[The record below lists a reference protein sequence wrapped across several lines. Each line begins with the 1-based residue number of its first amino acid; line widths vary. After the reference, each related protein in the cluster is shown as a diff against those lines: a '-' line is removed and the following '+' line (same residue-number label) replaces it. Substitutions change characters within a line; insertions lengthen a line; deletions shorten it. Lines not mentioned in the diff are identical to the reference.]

1 MNESTKFVKT
11 YAIVCLY
18 TIAQIALGFIIG
30 AKATKADSQADSPT
44 ISMPDKPL
52 SEWETTQLALILTES
67 QMDSLAVGKSNDL
80 GILQITP
87 IFVDEVNRL
96 VGKNQF
102 SHQDALSPTKSLQML
117 AIYQEHKNP
126 THDTDKAIQLHNPKG
141 GYAYARKV
149 KKNIARVK
157 TYEYYRTLV
166 TNNKTDNAD

>member
-1 MNESTKFVKT
+1 MDEATKFVKT

-30 AKATKADSQADSPT
+30 AKATKADSPT
-44 ISMPDKPL
+44 ISAPDQHL

-67 QMDSLAVGKSNDL
+67 QMDSLAVGKANDL

-96 VGKNQF
+96 VGKDMF
-102 SHQDALSPTKSLQML
+102 THQDALSPEKSLQML
-117 AIYQEHKNP
+117 AIYQSYKNP
-126 THDTDKAIQLHNPKG
+126 SHDTDKAIQLHNPKG

-157 TYEYYRTLV
+157 TYEHYRNLV
-166 TNNKTDNAD
+166 TNSQ

>member
-1 MNESTKFVKT
+1 MNSTNTFVKT

-18 TIAQIALGFIIG
+18 TIAILALGFIIG
-30 AKATKADSQADSPT
+30 AKAFKVDSPT
-44 ISMPDKPL
+44 DSAQAQTSIDTTI
-52 SEWETTQLALILTES
+52 SEWEITQLALILTES
-67 QMDSLAVGKSNDL
+67 QMDSLAVGKANDL

-96 VGKNQF
+96 VGKDQF
-102 SHQDALSPTKSLQML
+102 SHQDALSPEKSLQML

-126 THDTDKAIQLHNPKG
+126 THDTEKAIQLHNPKG

-166 TNNKTDNAD
+166 TNSAQ

>member
-1 MNESTKFVKT
+1 MDEATKFVKT

-30 AKATKADSQADSPT
+30 AKATKADSPKEYA
-44 ISMPDKPL
+44 PDQHI

-67 QMDSLAVGKSNDL
+67 QMDSLAVGKANDL

-96 VGKNQF
+96 VGKEQF
-102 SHQDALSPTKSLQML
+102 SHQDALSPEKSLQML

-166 TNNKTDNAD
+166 TNSQ

>member
-18 TIAQIALGFIIG
+18 TIAIIALGFILG
-30 AKATKADSQADSPT
+30 AKAFKSDSPT
-44 ISMPDKPL
+44 DSMPDKHL

-67 QMDSLAVGKSNDL
+67 QMDSLAVGKDNDL

-96 VGKNQF
+96 VGKDIF
-102 SHQDALSPTKSLQML
+102 THQDALSPTKSLQML

-166 TNNKTDNAD
+166 TNNNTDNAD

>member
-1 MNESTKFVKT
+1 MNESTKFVKA
-11 YAIVCLY
+11 YAIVSLY
-18 TIAQIALGFIIG
+18 TLAIFTIGFILGF
-30 AKATKADSQADSPT
+30 AAHKADSPT
-44 ISMPDKPL
+44 DSAQAQTLVATNL

-67 QMDSLAVGKSNDL
+67 QMDSLAVGKANDL

-96 VGKNQF
+96 VGKDQF
-102 SHQDALSPTKSLQML
+102 THQDALSPEKSLQML

-126 THDTDKAIQLHNPKG
+126 AHDTDKAIQLHNPKG

-166 TNNKTDNAD
+166 TNSQ

>member
-18 TIAQIALGFIIG
+18 TIAIIALGFILG
-30 AKATKADSQADSPT
+30 AKANKADSPT
-44 ISMPDKPL
+44 ISAPDKHL

-67 QMDSLAVGKSNDL
+67 QMDSLAVGKDNDL

-96 VGKNQF
+96 VGKDQF
-102 SHQDALSPTKSLQML
+102 THQDALSPTKSLQML
-117 AIYQEHKNP
+117 ALYQEYKNP

-166 TNNKTDNAD
+166 TNNE

>member
-1 MNESTKFVKT
+1 MNEATKFVKT

-18 TIAQIALGFIIG
+18 TIAQIALGFILG
-30 AKATKADSQADSPT
+30 AKAFKADSPKVEPMTD
-44 ISMPDKPL
+44 L

-67 QMDSLAVGKSNDL
+67 QMDSLAVGKANDL

-96 VGKNQF
+96 VGKDQF
-102 SHQDALSPTKSLQML
+102 SHQDALSPEKSLQML
-117 AIYQEHKNP
+117 AIYQEYKNP

-157 TYEYYRTLV
+157 TYEHYRNLV
-166 TNNKTDNAD
+166 TNSQ

>member
-1 MNESTKFVKT
+1 MNSTNTFVKT

-18 TIAQIALGFIIG
+18 TIAIIALGFIIG
-30 AKATKADSQADSPT
+30 AKAFKVDSKAESMAD
-44 ISMPDKPL
+44 L

-67 QMDSLAVGKSNDL
+67 QMDSLAVGKANDL

-96 VGKNQF
+96 VGKDLF
-102 SHQDALSPTKSLQML
+102 THQDALSPEKSLQML

-166 TNNKTDNAD
+166 TNNRTDNAD

>member
-18 TIAQIALGFIIG
+18 TIALIAFGFILG
-30 AKATKADSQADSPT
+30 AKAFKEDSQADS
-44 ISMPDKPL
+44 MPDKHL

-67 QMDSLAVGKSNDL
+67 QMDSLAVGKNNDL

-96 VGKNQF
+96 VGKDQF
-102 SHQDALSPTKSLQML
+102 SHQDALFPTKSLQML

-126 THDTDKAIQLHNPKG
+126 SHDTDKAIQLHNPKG

-166 TNNKTDNAD
+166 TNSQ

>member
-1 MNESTKFVKT
+1 MDEATKFVKT

-18 TIAQIALGFIIG
+18 TIAIVALGFIIG
-30 AKATKADSQADSPT
+30 AKTNKADSAPAQTSVST
-44 ISMPDKPL
+44 TL

-67 QMDSLAVGKSNDL
+67 QMDSLAVGKANDL

-96 VGKNQF
+96 VGKDLF
-102 SHQDALSPTKSLQML
+102 THQDALSPEKSLQML

-126 THDTDKAIQLHNPKG
+126 SHDTDKAIQLHNPKG

-157 TYEYYRTLV
+157 TYEHYRNLV
-166 TNNKTDNAD
+166 TNSQ

>member
-1 MNESTKFVKT
+1 MNSTNTFVKT

-18 TIAQIALGFIIG
+18 TIAILALGFIIG
-30 AKATKADSQADSPT
+30 AKAFKADSPKVEPMT
-44 ISMPDKPL
+44 EL
-52 SEWETTQLALILTES
+52 SEWETTQLALIITES

-96 VGKNQF
+96 VGENLF
-102 SHQDALSPTKSLQML
+102 THQDALSPEKSLQML

-126 THDTDKAIQLHNPKG
+126 SHDTDKAIQLHNPKG
-141 GYAYARKV
+141 GYSYARKV

-157 TYEYYRTLV
+157 TYEHYRTLV
-166 TNNKTDNAD
+166 TNSQ

>member
-1 MNESTKFVKT
+1 MNSTNTFVKT

-18 TIAQIALGFIIG
+18 TIAILALGFIIG
-30 AKATKADSQADSPT
+30 AKAYKVDSKADSPKVEPMT
-44 ISMPDKPL
+44 EL

-67 QMDSLAVGKSNDL
+67 QMDSLAVGKANDL

-96 VGKNQF
+96 VGKDQF
-102 SHQDALSPTKSLQML
+102 SHQDALSPEKSLQML

-157 TYEYYRTLV
+157 TYEYYRDLV
-166 TNNKTDNAD
+166 TNNNTDNAD

>member
-1 MNESTKFVKT
+1 MDEATKFVKT

-30 AKATKADSQADSPT
+30 AKATKADSPKEYSA
-44 ISMPDKPL
+44 PDQHL

-67 QMDSLAVGKSNDL
+67 QMDSLAVGKANDL

-96 VGKNQF
+96 VGKDLF
-102 SHQDALSPTKSLQML
+102 THQDALSPEKSLQML

-126 THDTDKAIQLHNPKG
+126 SHDTDKAIQLHNPTG

-166 TNNKTDNAD
+166 TNSSH

>member
-1 MNESTKFVKT
+1 MNSTNTFVKT

-18 TIAQIALGFIIG
+18 TIAIIALGFIIG
-30 AKATKADSQADSPT
+30 AKAFKADSPKVEP
-44 ISMPDKPL
+44 MPDL

-67 QMDSLAVGKSNDL
+67 QMDSLAVGKANDL

-96 VGKNQF
+96 VGKDQF
-102 SHQDALSPTKSLQML
+102 THQDALSPEKSLQML

-166 TNNKTDNAD
+166 TNNRTDNAD

>member
-11 YAIVCLY
+11 YAIVWLY
-18 TIAQIALGFIIG
+18 TIAQIALGFILG
-30 AKATKADSQADSPT
+30 AKAFKADSTKTDYADT
-44 ISMPDKPL
+44 QHI

-67 QMDSLAVGKSNDL
+67 QMDSLAVGKDNDL

-96 VGKNQF
+96 VGKEQF
-102 SHQDALSPTKSLQML
+102 THQDALSPEKSLQML

-166 TNNKTDNAD
+166 TNRTDNAD

>member
-1 MNESTKFVKT
+1 MNSTNTFVKT

-18 TIAQIALGFIIG
+18 TIAILALGFIIG
-30 AKATKADSQADSPT
+30 AKAFKADSPKAEP
-44 ISMPDKPL
+44 MPEL

-96 VGKNQF
+96 VGKEQF
-102 SHQDALSPTKSLQML
+102 SHQDALSPEKSLQML

-157 TYEYYRTLV
+157 TYEYYRDLV
-166 TNNKTDNAD
+166 TNSSH

>member
-1 MNESTKFVKT
+1 MDEATKFVKT

-18 TIAQIALGFIIG
+18 TIAILALGFIIG
-30 AKATKADSQADSPT
+30 AKATKADSPT
-44 ISMPDKPL
+44 ISAPDL

-67 QMDSLAVGKSNDL
+67 QMDSLAVGKDNDL

-96 VGKNQF
+96 VGKDLF
-102 SHQDALSPTKSLQML
+102 THQDALSPEKSLQML

-126 THDTDKAIQLHNPKG
+126 SHDTDKAIHLHNPKG

-166 TNNKTDNAD
+166 TNSQ

>member
-1 MNESTKFVKT
+1 MNSTNTFVKT

-18 TIAQIALGFIIG
+18 TIAIIALGFIIG
-30 AKATKADSQADSPT
+30 AKAFKADSPKVEP
-44 ISMPDKPL
+44 MPDL

-67 QMDSLAVGKSNDL
+67 QMDSLAVGKANDL

-96 VGKNQF
+96 VGKDQF
-102 SHQDALSPTKSLQML
+102 THQDALSPEKSLQML

-141 GYAYARKV
+141 GYTYARKV

-166 TNNKTDNAD
+166 TNNRTDNAD

>member
-18 TIAQIALGFIIG
+18 TIALLALGFILG
-30 AKATKADSQADSPT
+30 AKATKADSPKMDYA
-44 ISMPDKPL
+44 PDQHL

-67 QMDSLAVGKSNDL
+67 QMDSLAVGKANDL

-96 VGKNQF
+96 VGKEQF
-102 SHQDALSPTKSLQML
+102 SHQDALSPEKSLQML

-126 THDTDKAIQLHNPKG
+126 SHDTDKAIQLHNPKG

-157 TYEYYRTLV
+157 TYEYYRNLV
-166 TNNKTDNAD
+166 TNNE

>member
-1 MNESTKFVKT
+1 MNSTNTFVKT

-18 TIAQIALGFIIG
+18 TIAILALGFIIG
-30 AKATKADSQADSPT
+30 AKAYKADSKADSKADPA
-44 ISMPDKPL
+44 PDQHL

-67 QMDSLAVGKSNDL
+67 QMDSLAVGKANDL

-96 VGKNQF
+96 VGKDQF
-102 SHQDALSPTKSLQML
+102 THQDALSPEKSLQML

-166 TNNKTDNAD
+166 TNSSH

>member
-1 MNESTKFVKT
+1 MNSTNTFVKT

-18 TIAQIALGFIIG
+18 TIAIIALGFIIG
-30 AKATKADSQADSPT
+30 AKAFKADSPKVEP
-44 ISMPDKPL
+44 MPDL

-67 QMDSLAVGKSNDL
+67 QMDSLAVGKANDL

-96 VGKNQF
+96 VGKDLF
-102 SHQDALSPTKSLQML
+102 THQDALSPEKSLQML

-166 TNNKTDNAD
+166 TNNRTDNAD

>member
-1 MNESTKFVKT
+1 MNSTNTFVKT

-18 TIAQIALGFIIG
+18 TIAILALGFILG
-30 AKATKADSQADSPT
+30 AKAFKADSPKAEPMPT
-44 ISMPDKPL
+44 L

-96 VGKNQF
+96 VGKEQF
-102 SHQDALSPTKSLQML
+102 SHQDALSPEKSLQML

-157 TYEYYRTLV
+157 TYEYYRDLV
-166 TNNKTDNAD
+166 TNSSH

>member
-18 TIAQIALGFIIG
+18 TIAILALGFIIG
-30 AKATKADSQADSPT
+30 AKAFKADSPKTDYADT
-44 ISMPDKPL
+44 QHL
-52 SEWETTQLALILTES
+52 SEWEIAQLALILTES
-67 QMDSLAVGKSNDL
+67 QMDSLAVGKANDL

-157 TYEYYRTLV
+157 TYEYYRDLV
-166 TNNKTDNAD
+166 TNNNTDNAD

>member
-1 MNESTKFVKT
+1 MDEATKFVKT

-30 AKATKADSQADSPT
+30 AKATKSDSPT
-44 ISMPDKPL
+44 TDYAVTQHL

-67 QMDSLAVGKSNDL
+67 QMDSLAVGKDNDL

-96 VGKNQF
+96 VGKDQF
-102 SHQDALSPTKSLQML
+102 SHQDALSPEKSLQML

-141 GYAYARKV
+141 GYSYARKV

-157 TYEYYRTLV
+157 TYEHYRDLV
-166 TNNKTDNAD
+166 TNPSRKEENAE

>member
-1 MNESTKFVKT
+1 MDEATKFVKT

-30 AKATKADSQADSPT
+30 AKATKADYPKEYSA
-44 ISMPDKPL
+44 PDQHL

-67 QMDSLAVGKSNDL
+67 QMDSLAVGKANDL

-96 VGKNQF
+96 IGKDQF
-102 SHQDALSPTKSLQML
+102 THQDALSPTKSLQML

-126 THDTDKAIQLHNPKG
+126 SHDTDKAIQLHNPQG

-157 TYEYYRTLV
+157 TYEYYRNLV
-166 TNNKTDNAD
+166 TNSSH

>member
-1 MNESTKFVKT
+1 MNESTKLVKA

-18 TIAQIALGFIIG
+18 TIAIVALGFIIG
-30 AKATKADSQADSPT
+30 AKTTKTDSAPAQTSVSTT
-44 ISMPDKPL
+44 I

-67 QMDSLAVGKSNDL
+67 QMDSLAVGKDNDL

-96 VGKNQF
+96 VGKDLF
-102 SHQDALSPTKSLQML
+102 THQDALSPEKSLQML

-157 TYEYYRTLV
+157 TYEYYRNLV
-166 TNNKTDNAD
+166 TNSQ

>member
-1 MNESTKFVKT
+1 MNSTNTFVKT

-18 TIAQIALGFIIG
+18 TIAYFAIGFIVG
-30 AKATKADSQADSPT
+30 AKAFKADSPT
-44 ISMPDKPL
+44 DSAQAQTSVNTTI
-52 SEWETTQLALILTES
+52 SEWEITQLALILTES
-67 QMDSLAVGKSNDL
+67 QMDSLAVGKANDL

-96 VGKNQF
+96 VGKDQF
-102 SHQDALSPTKSLQML
+102 THQDALSPEKSLQML

-126 THDTDKAIQLHNPKG
+126 SHDTDKAIQLHNPKG

-157 TYEYYRTLV
+157 TYEHYRTLV
-166 TNNKTDNAD
+166 TNSSH

>member
-1 MNESTKFVKT
+1 MNSTNTFVKT

-18 TIAQIALGFIIG
+18 TIAILAFGFILG
-30 AKATKADSQADSPT
+30 AKAFKADSPT
-44 ISMPDKPL
+44 DSAGYQHI
-52 SEWETTQLALILTES
+52 SEWEITQLALILTES

-96 VGKNQF
+96 VGKDIF
-102 SHQDALSPTKSLQML
+102 THQDALSPEKSLQML

-141 GYAYARKV
+141 GYSYARKV

-166 TNNKTDNAD
+166 TNSSH

>member
-1 MNESTKFVKT
+1 MNESTKLVKA

-18 TIAQIALGFIIG
+18 TIAIAALGFIIG
-30 AKATKADSQADSPT
+30 AKTTKTDSAPAQTSVSTT
-44 ISMPDKPL
+44 I

-67 QMDSLAVGKSNDL
+67 QMDSLAVGKDNDL

-96 VGKNQF
+96 VGKDLF
-102 SHQDALSPTKSLQML
+102 THQDALSPEKSLQML

-157 TYEYYRTLV
+157 TYEYYRNLV
-166 TNNKTDNAD
+166 TNSQ

>member
-18 TIAQIALGFIIG
+18 TIAILALGFIIG
-30 AKATKADSQADSPT
+30 AKAFKADSPKECPA
-44 ISMPDKPL
+44 PDL

-67 QMDSLAVGKSNDL
+67 QMDSLAVGKANDL

-96 VGKNQF
+96 VGKDQF
-102 SHQDALSPTKSLQML
+102 THQDALSPEKSLQML

-126 THDTDKAIQLHNPKG
+126 SHDTDKAIQLHNPKG

-157 TYEYYRTLV
+157 TYEHYRTLV
-166 TNNKTDNAD
+166 TNNRTDNAD

>member
-1 MNESTKFVKT
+1 MDEATKFVKT

-30 AKATKADSQADSPT
+30 AKATKADYPKEDYADT
-44 ISMPDKPL
+44 QLL

-67 QMDSLAVGKSNDL
+67 QMDSLAVGKDNDL

-96 VGKNQF
+96 VGKDIF
-102 SHQDALSPTKSLQML
+102 THQDALSPEKSLQML

-126 THDTDKAIQLHNPKG
+126 SHDTDKAIQLHNPKG
-141 GYAYARKV
+141 GYAYAKKV

-166 TNNKTDNAD
+166 TNSQ

>member
-18 TIAQIALGFIIG
+18 TIALLALGFILG
-30 AKATKADSQADSPT
+30 AKAYKADSPKAE
-44 ISMPDKPL
+44 SMHEL

-67 QMDSLAVGKSNDL
+67 QMDSLAVGKDNDL

-96 VGKNQF
+96 VGKDMF
-102 SHQDALSPTKSLQML
+102 THQDALSPEKSLQML

-157 TYEYYRTLV
+157 TYEHYRNLV
-166 TNNKTDNAD
+166 TNPSSKEKNAE

>member
-18 TIAQIALGFIIG
+18 TITLLALGFILG
-30 AKATKADSQADSPT
+30 AKATKADSPKTDSA
-44 ISMPDKPL
+44 PDL
-52 SEWETTQLALILTES
+52 SEWETTQLAIILTES
-67 QMDSLAVGKSNDL
+67 QMDSLAVGKGNDL

-96 VGKNQF
+96 VGKDIF
-102 SHQDALSPTKSLQML
+102 THQDALSPEKSLQML

-126 THDTDKAIQLHNPKG
+126 SHDTDKAIQLHNPKG

-157 TYEYYRTLV
+157 TYEHYRKLV
-166 TNNKTDNAD
+166 TNSQ

>member
-1 MNESTKFVKT
+1 MNSTNTFVKT

-18 TIAQIALGFIIG
+18 TIAILALGFIIG
-30 AKATKADSQADSPT
+30 AKAFKADSPT
-44 ISMPDKPL
+44 DSADYQH
-52 SEWETTQLALILTES
+52 TLILTAS

-96 VGKNQF
+96 AGKDQF
-102 SHQDALSPTKSLQML
+102 SHQDALSPEKSLQML

-141 GYAYARKV
+141 GYSYARKV

-166 TNNKTDNAD
+166 TNSSH

>member
-1 MNESTKFVKT
+1 MDEATKFVKT

-30 AKATKADSQADSPT
+30 AKAYKVDSKADYEPNQH
-44 ISMPDKPL
+44 L

-67 QMDSLAVGKSNDL
+67 QMDSLAVGKDNDL

-96 VGKNQF
+96 VGKDIF
-102 SHQDALSPTKSLQML
+102 THQDALSPEKSLQML

-157 TYEYYRTLV
+157 TYEHYRTLV

>member
-18 TIAQIALGFIIG
+18 TIAILALGFIIG
-30 AKATKADSQADSPT
+30 AKAFKVDSKADYE
-44 ISMPDKPL
+44 PDQHL

-67 QMDSLAVGKSNDL
+67 QMDSLAIGKDNDL

-96 VGKNQF
+96 VGKGQF
-102 SHQDALSPTKSLQML
+102 THQDALSPEKSLQML

-126 THDTDKAIQLHNPKG
+126 SHDTDKAIQLHNPKG

-166 TNNKTDNAD
+166 TNSQ